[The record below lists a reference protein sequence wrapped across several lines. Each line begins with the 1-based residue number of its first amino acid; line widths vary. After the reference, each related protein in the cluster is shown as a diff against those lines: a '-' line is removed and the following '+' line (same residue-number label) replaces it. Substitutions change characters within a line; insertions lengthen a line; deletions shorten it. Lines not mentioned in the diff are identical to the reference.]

1 MCLALLQEAFVLEN
15 FTCNSL
21 GKTLLINY
29 CTVNQCPVYVSDSVL
44 FFYEFI
50 QYGLQPTF
58 CLVCSLCTIDTSLLS
73 LEANCVLFEN
83 NTVAFILFLLMI
95 ALL

>member
-1 MCLALLQEAFVLEN
+1 MAEKSKAPLSTILRVMQTGLVPQPLGNSTRNSLFQSAKVMASIVDEPPDVFLALLQEAFVLEN

-44 FFYEFI
+44 FF
-50 QYGLQPTF
+50 L
-58 CLVCSLCTIDTSLLS
+58 
-73 LEANCVLFEN
+73 
-83 NTVAFILFLLMI
+83 
-95 ALL
+95 